1 MATLT
6 YLDTHVVAWLFA
18 GKLELLPEAVRLR
31 LEESDLL
38 ISPMVTLELQFLFEI
53 RRVTKP
59 GLEVVAALGSELGLR
74 TCDLPF
80 PQVAARAALLNWTR
94 DPFDR
99 LITAQAGLREAP
111 LLTKDGDIHTH
122 YPHAVWSG

>member
-18 GKLELLPEAVRLR
+18 GELALLPKAVRLR
-31 LEESDLL
+31 LEEGDLV

-53 RRVTKP
+53 RRVTRP
-59 GLEVVAALGSELGLR
+59 GLEVVAALAAELGLR

-80 PQVAARAALLNWTR
+80 PQVVARAAHQSWTR

-99 LITAQAGLREAP
+99 LITAQAALREAP